1 MPKPPKHL
9 EASNF
14 ASHETCRSGIGIDS
28 DRKVMEYEQLLSAC
42 HIDDDDPI
50 IHWMSYIDYMK
61 RTFPSNERALFSTY
75 KRCVQSL
82 THHLRY
88 KHDQRFVR
96 ICIIYADRSENTLEQ
111 FEQLYRIKVG
121 VKTAMLWMTW
131 AWVAEKKGEYKL
143 AETIFRKALEKK
155 VEPVNVVV
163 ERFDQFRRR
172 MDRRNTESISI
183 RKDVKQ
189 GNENARPDKIDNEK
203 ENNDQESKIEK
214 NAEEKVQRRRL
225 NQKVSSVCLMPPGHE
240 IEPCNLMSV

>member
-1 MPKPPKHL
+1 
-9 EASNF
+9 
-14 ASHETCRSGIGIDS
+14 
-28 DRKVMEYEQLLSAC
+28 
-42 HIDDDDPI
+42 
-50 IHWMSYIDYMK
+50 
-61 RTFPSNERALFSTY
+61 
-75 KRCVQSL
+75 
-82 THHLRY
+82 
-88 KHDQRFVR
+88 
-96 ICIIYADRSENTLEQ
+96 
-111 FEQLYRIKVG
+111 
-121 VKTAMLWMTW
+121 MLWMTW
-131 AWVAEKKGEYKL
+131 AWVAEKKGGYKL

-189 GNENARPDKIDNEK
+189 GNENARPDKTDNEK